1 MQTLEESPIIQKTKE
16 LCQAILDQPDFHE
29 LRRQIDT
36 FMTNEEAKAQY
47 QSLSEKGEYLQ
58 QKQQIGSTLTPE
70 EIADFERNREVF
82 LNNPIAREFLDAQQS
97 MHKLQESV
105 HQYVSKTFEL
115 GRVPEADDFES
126 GSCGHGCGCH

>member
-1 MQTLEESPIIQKTKE
+1 MQTLEESPIIQKTWE
-16 LCQAILDQPDFHE
+16 LCQAILDQPDFHA

-36 FMTNEEAKAQY
+36 FMTNEDAKAQY
-47 QSLSEKGEYLQ
+47 QYLSEKGEYLQ
-58 QKQQIGSTLTPE
+58 QKQQIGSPLTPE

-82 LNNPIAREFLDAQQS
+82 LNNPVARDFLDAQQS

-105 HQYVSKTFEL
+105 HQYVTKTFEL
-115 GRVPEADDFES
+115 GRVPETDDFES

>member
-1 MQTLEESPIIQKTKE
+1 MQTIVESPIIQKTKE